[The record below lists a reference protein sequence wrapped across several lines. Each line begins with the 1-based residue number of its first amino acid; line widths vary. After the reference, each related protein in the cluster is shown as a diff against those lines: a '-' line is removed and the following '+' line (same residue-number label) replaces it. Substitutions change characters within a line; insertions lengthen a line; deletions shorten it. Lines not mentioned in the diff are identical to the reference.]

1 MKLESLVEFIFTHTS
16 KNYYVC
22 RVYPYMYRLRGQSSY
37 IYIYKDHPNQYKN
50 SHKLYDEM
58 AHPVL
63 SLMESQWKLRQHD
76 QRFPI
81 EGYTL

>member
-1 MKLESLVEFIFTHTS
+1 MLNLSSLIHQKIIMFVESILICI
-16 KNYYVC
+16 VC
-22 RVYPYMYRLRGQSSY
+22 EAKVA